1 MDLSLK
7 KVGTIATSTGAK
19 AASATAGLA
28 VGAILASKIPVPQIG
43 PDWLKEHLQKA
54 LPGLSV
60 MVAAYIASQ
69 YKSKHVLVEPAA
81 IGMGIA
87 GFAALVKSYAPDL
100 ASRFLPTLSGPYV
113 PPGEPDFIGM
123 GDLTEKLQ
131 YQLGDGESGYMDSMK
146 LTA

>member
-1 MDLSLK
+1 MDLSVK
-7 KVGTIATSTGAK
+7 KVSTIVTSTGAK

-28 VGAILASKIPVPQIG
+28 VGAILASKIPVPQFG

-60 MVAAYIASQ
+60 LAAAYIASQ

-87 GFAALVKSYAPDL
+87 GFGALAKSYFPDL
-100 ASRFLPTLSGPYV
+100 ASKFIPLQGPYV

-131 YQLGDGESGYMDSMK
+131 YQLGEGESGYMDSMK